1 MSGNEAEIIVS
12 LRKRFIAELL
22 GAFGLVFTAAG
33 SSIADA
39 LAGHSIG
46 RLAVAVAP
54 GLVIMAMTYAL
65 DKTSGAYF
73 NPAISI
79 GYTLSGHLKAKDL
92 PFYIIAQIVGAI
104 IASAIVLI
112 AIGHAGNSGLTL
124 PMGKGGWTQAFVL
137 EVVLTFFLMLI
148 SISMKEEKQKAGYK
162 SFGGIAIG
170 ATIALD
176 DIVGLDI
183 SGASMNPARSFGP
196 ALIFGNLTDNWIYW
210 LAPILGALIAVVVFK
225 AIENKVFYQDK
236 IKT

>member
-1 MSGNEAEIIVS
+1 
-12 LRKRFIAELL
+12 
-22 GAFGLVFTAAG
+22 
-33 SSIADA
+33 
-39 LAGHSIG
+39 
-46 RLAVAVAP
+46 
-54 GLVIMAMTYAL
+54 
-65 DKTSGAYF
+65 
-73 NPAISI
+73 
-79 GYTLSGHLKAKDL
+79 
-92 PFYIIAQIVGAI
+92 
-104 IASAIVLI
+104 
-112 AIGHAGNSGLTL
+112 
-124 PMGKGGWTQAFVL
+124 MGKGGWTQAFVL